1 MGTDMSDS
9 AQMFVLQCFGSK
21 ALSKAAKKPGRL
33 VLLTLSTWLS
43 MQGAVAADV
52 AYHRHARPSSKA
64 VHHGVSSLKENN
76 TPAAAPVHHDVES
89 HATESVVVHRGL
101 ASATGVTNTTP
112 GGGLMPPQTVAKSR
126 SGITRDFIAKQS
138 PTANPVSMVA
148 SLPGVVYSGNDPLGT
163 NDDQQGLSVRG
174 LDQTEI
180 GYLYEGIPTA
190 APVYLLP
197 YTSSTADNEN
207 IQSITLTQGSPDI
220 TSPLYNAVG
229 GELTES
235 LRDPSHKFGGLANFS
250 YGSFS
255 LKREFIRMDTGDI
268 GHTGI
273 RGFLS
278 FSART
283 ADEWRG
289 VGQTRRYHVDGKFVK
304 EWGEGNKASFVLSYN
319 DPLQY
324 YLRAPTKSLWR
335 QQGVNYNYADKY
347 TKGSSD
353 YYKLQE
359 NVHRTLIL
367 GAPVN
372 LNLGHGLSFNTTPY
386 FTYATGYDNGGTT
399 LSRNGSYY
407 GNQPAGALQN
417 TGSSSG
423 SSFSAV
429 SIDKYDLYY
438 SGINTTL
445 SWTKGNN
452 TLAVG
457 YWYSYFDQS
466 EPSLYEALGPDGQV
480 ASMYGQW
487 AVKTQDG
494 SLLSQYNIHLIQQTN
509 SLFINDTYK
518 ALNDRLTLTA
528 GFKETM
534 VTRKVTQNIPGANY
548 QNGQSDAA
556 PLPQVSISYKI
567 TPHDQIYV
575 NGTTSFRLPAS
586 IMSYVDRYSVSTGVQ
601 TRSHTVNP
609 KAEYAI
615 GEEIGYRHTG
625 LVSVALALFNYNFT
639 NRQINTTTYAS
650 GTPVTESING
660 GGQTARGAQIE
671 VGLRPWHHFSPYV
684 SAQYLHATTDNN
696 LQVGNDYVRSAG
708 KIAVKSPKVTVAVG
722 LSYDDGSLFGAFNM
736 NYVSKQYS
744 TFMDDESIPS
754 FETFNLNFGYRF
766 HSYMYLKH
774 PQVQL
779 NLMNI
784 GNNGFLSGV
793 SGLST
798 NAKSTKGVYGTTIAG
813 SSPTYF
819 VGGGFAGVLSF
830 TTGF

>member
-1 MGTDMSDS
+1 MGTGMSDS
-9 AQMFVLQCFGSK
+9 AQMFVLQCCRHQLFSQ
-21 ALSKAAKKPGRL
+21 ARKKQGRL
-33 VLLTLSTWLS
+33 VALTLSTWLS
-43 MQGAVAADV
+43 IQGAGAAEV
-52 AYHRHARPSSKA
+52 THQRQAHHAKIAVPHVFKPINAQASSA
-64 VHHGVSSLKENN
+64 SM
-76 TPAAAPVHHDVES
+76 HHDVEA
-89 HATESVVVHRGL
+89 HATENMVVHRD
-101 ASATGVTNTTP
+101 APSATGVTNTTP

-138 PTANPVSMVA
+138 PTANPVSMIA
-148 SLPGVVYSGNDPLGT
+148 NLPGVVYSGNDPLGT

-180 GYLYEGIPTA
+180 GYLYEGIPAA

-207 IQSITLTQGSPDI
+207 IQNITLTQGSPDI

-255 LKREFIRMDTGDI
+255 LKREFIRLDTGDI

-289 VGQTRRYHVDGKFVK
+289 VGQTRRYHVDGKFMK
-304 EWGEGNKASFVLSYN
+304 EWGDGNKYSFVLSYN

-324 YLRAPTKSLWR
+324 YLRAPTKSLWENY
-335 QQGVNYNYADKY
+335 GVNYNYADKY
-347 TKGSSD
+347 IKGSSD

-359 NVHRTLIL
+359 NLHRTLIL
-367 GAPVN
+367 GTPVH
-372 LNLGHGLSFNTTPY
+372 LNFGHGFSLNTTPY
-386 FTYATGYDNGGTT
+386 FSYATGYDNGGTVISST
-399 LSRNGSYY
+399 ESYY
-407 GNQPAGALQN
+407 GNQRAGILQN
-417 TGSSSG
+417 TGAKNDSY
-423 SSFSAV
+423 FSAI
-429 SIDKYDLYY
+429 SIDKYKLYY
-438 SGINTTL
+438 SGINTNIT
-445 SWTKGNN
+445 WKRGGNS
-452 TLAVG
+452 LAVG
-457 YWYSYFDQS
+457 YWYSYFDQA

-480 ASMYGQW
+480 SSMSGQW
-487 AVKTQDG
+487 AIRTQDG

-518 ALNDRLTLTA
+518 ALNDRLILTA

-534 VTRKVTQNIPGANY
+534 ITRTLTQNIPGANY
-548 QNGQSDAA
+548 RNGQSEAA
-556 PLPQVSISYKI
+556 PQPQISMSYKI
-567 TPHDQIYV
+567 TPNDQMYI
-575 NGTTSFRLPAS
+575 NGTTSFRMPAS
-586 IMSYVDRYSVSTGVQ
+586 IMSYADRYSISSGSQ

-609 KAEYAI
+609 KSEYAI

-660 GGQTARGAQIE
+660 GGQTARGAQVE
-671 VGLRPWHHFSPYV
+671 LGVRPWHHFSPYV

-696 LQVGNDYVRSAG
+696 LKVGNDYIQSAG
-708 KIAVKSPKVTVAVG
+708 KVAVKSPKFTVAVG
-722 LSYDDGSLFGAFNM
+722 LSYDDGSIFGAFNM

-744 TFMDDESIPS
+744 TFINDQSIPS
-754 FETFNLNFGYRF
+754 FETFNINFGYRF
-766 HSYMYLKH
+766 RNYLYLKH
-774 PQVQL
+774 PQIQF

-793 SGLST
+793 SGLSM
-798 NAKSTKGVYGTTIAG
+798 NANPTKGVYGSMIAG

-830 TTGF
+830 TAGF

>member
-1 MGTDMSDS
+1 MSDS
-9 AQMFVLQCFGSK
+9 EQMFVLQCCSSK
-21 ALSKAAKKPGRL
+21 GLSKGMRKHGRL
-33 VLLTLSTWLS
+33 ILLTLSTWLS
-43 MQGAVAADV
+43 VQGAGAAAV
-52 AYHRHARPSSKA
+52 
-64 VHHGVSSLKENN
+64 VHHAVRPQPATGKTGSGVAK
-76 TPAAAPVHHDVES
+76 TATQTIPPTGVARHDLES
-89 HATESVVVHRGL
+89 HTTESMVVHTNVS
-101 ASATGVTNTTP
+101 SATGVTNSTP

-138 PTANPVSMVA
+138 PTSNPVAMIA
-148 SLPGVVYSGNDPLGT
+148 NLPGVVYSGNDPLGT

-180 GYLYEGIPTA
+180 GYLYEGIPAA

-229 GELTES
+229 GELSET

-255 LKREFIRMDTGDI
+255 LKREFIRMDTGEI

-304 EWGEGNKASFVLSYN
+304 EWGEGNKASFILSYN
-319 DPLQY
+319 DPRQY
-324 YLRAPTKSLWR
+324 YLRAPTKAQWN
-335 QQGVNYNYADKY
+335 QYGVNFNYADKF
-347 TKGSSD
+347 TKGSSN

-359 NVHRTLIL
+359 NLHRSLIL

-372 LNLGHGLSFNTTPY
+372 LSLGHGLTLNTTPY

-399 LSRNGSYY
+399 LSREGSYY
-407 GNQPAGALQN
+407 GNQPAGMLQN
-417 TGSSSG
+417 TGAVG
-423 SSFSAV
+423 TSSFSAI
-429 SIDKYDLYY
+429 SIDRYDLYY
-438 SGINTTL
+438 SGLNTTL
-445 SWTKGNN
+445 AWQKGNN

-480 ASMYGQW
+480 SSMYGKW
-487 AVKTQDG
+487 AIKTQDG

-518 ALNDRLTLTA
+518 AFNDRLTLTA

-534 VTRKVTQNIPGANY
+534 VTRQVTQNIPGANY
-548 QNGQSDAA
+548 RNGQSDAA
-556 PLPQVSISYKI
+556 PLPQVAISYKI

-586 IMSYVDRYSVSTGVQ
+586 IMSYVDRYSVSTGRQ
-601 TRSHTVNP
+601 TRSHTINP
-609 KAEYAI
+609 KSEYAI

-671 VGLRPWHHFSPYV
+671 IGLRPWHHFSPYV

-696 LQVGNDYVRSAG
+696 LQVGNDYIRSAG

-766 HSYMYLKH
+766 HNYMYLKH
-774 PQVQL
+774 PQIQL

-798 NAKSTKGVYGTTIAG
+798 NAKATKGVYGSTIAG

>member
-1 MGTDMSDS
+1 MGTGMSDS
-9 AQMFVLQCFGSK
+9 AQMFVLQWCRPQLFSQ
-21 ALSKAAKKPGRL
+21 ARKKYGRL
-33 VLLTLSTWLS
+33 VVLTLSMWLS
-43 MQGAVAADV
+43 IQGVGAAEITHHRQPHHAKIAVP
-52 AYHRHARPSSKA
+52 HA
-64 VHHGVSSLKENN
+64 LKPINAQAN
-76 TPAAAPVHHDVES
+76 SASVHHDVEA
-89 HATESVVVHRGL
+89 HATESMVVHRDTP
-101 ASATGVTNTTP
+101 SATGVTNTTP

-138 PTANPVSMVA
+138 PTANPVSMIA
-148 SLPGVVYSGNDPLGT
+148 NLPGVVYSGNDPLGT

-180 GYLYEGIPTA
+180 GYLYEGIPAA

-207 IQSITLTQGSPDI
+207 IQNITLTQGSPDI

-255 LKREFIRMDTGDI
+255 LKREFIRLDTGDI

-304 EWGEGNKASFVLSYN
+304 EWGEGSKASLVLSYN

-324 YLRAPTKSLWR
+324 YLRAPTKAQWE
-335 QQGVNYNYADKY
+335 QYGVNYNYANTY
-347 TKGSSD
+347 TKGRSN

-359 NVHRTLIL
+359 NLHRTFIV

-372 LNLGHGLSFNTTPY
+372 LSLGHGFTINTTPY
-386 FTYATGYDNGGTT
+386 FTYATGYGNGGTT
-399 LSRNGSYY
+399 LSNTGSYY
-407 GNQPAGALQN
+407 GNQPAGILQN
-417 TGSSSG
+417 TGTSNG
-423 SSFSAV
+423 NSFSAV
-429 SIDKYDLYY
+429 SIDKYNLYY
-438 SGINTTL
+438 SGLNTAL
-445 SWTKGNN
+445 SWAKGNN
-452 TLAVG
+452 TLSVG
-457 YWYSYFDQS
+457 YWYSYYDQS
-466 EPSLYEALGPDGQV
+466 EASFYEALGPDGQV
-480 ASMYGQW
+480 SSMYGQW
-487 AVKTQDG
+487 AVKTQG
-494 SLLSQYNIHLIQQTN
+494 GARLSQYDIHLIQQTN

-518 ALNDRLTLTA
+518 ALNDRLMLTA

-534 VTRKVTQNIPGANY
+534 ATRKLTQNIPGANY

-556 PLPQVSISYKI
+556 PLPQLAMSYKI
-567 TPHDQIYV
+567 TPNDQIYM
-575 NGTTSFRLPAS
+575 NGTTSFRVPAS
-586 IMSYVDRYSVSTGVQ
+586 IMSYADRYSVATGAQ

-609 KAEYAI
+609 KSEYAI

-625 LVSVALALFNYNFT
+625 LINVALALFNYNFT
-639 NRQINTTTYAS
+639 NRQINTTTYAT

-671 VGLRPWHHFSPYV
+671 MGLRPWHHFSPYV

-696 LQVGNDYVRSAG
+696 LQVGRDYVQSAG
-708 KIAVKSPKVTVAVG
+708 KVAVKSPKVTVAVG

-744 TFMDDESIPS
+744 TFMNDQSIPS

-766 HSYMYLKH
+766 QSYLYLKH
-774 PQVQL
+774 PQIQL

-793 SGLST
+793 NGIST
-798 NAKSTKGVYGTTIAG
+798 NSKPTKGVYGTTISG